1 MLVMIHACQIPVV
14 LPCIGIV
21 LAGGR
26 SARMGRDKALLPWQ
40 GRPLIERQIAVLG
53 EAGADAIR
61 VSGNRPGYGG
71 IPDAI
76 PGSGPLFGL
85 ASVGATCPDAHLLV
99 IPVDMPLLSAALLQ
113 RLRAEARS
121 AGCIRFAEHVLPM
134 CLRWDARCR
143 AILGELTRATD
154 SHVRSLRALQQR
166 TGFEELGLDADEAMQ
181 LIDCNSEEIWRKASG
196 RRIRGE
202 NDL

>member
-1 MLVMIHACQIPVV
+1 MIHARQMPAV

-40 GRPLIERQIAVLG
+40 GRPLIERQIAVLRA
-53 EAGADAIR
+53 AGADAIR

-76 PGSGPLFGL
+76 PGSGPLAGL
-85 ASVGATCPDAHLLV
+85 ASVGAVCPDAHLLI

-113 RLRAEARS
+113 RLHVEVQSA
-121 AGCIRFAEHVLPM
+121 AGCIRFADHVLPM

-143 AILGELTRATD
+143 AILGELTRAAD
-154 SHVRSLRALQQR
+154 PRLRSLRALQQR
-166 TGFEELGLDADEAMQ
+166 TGFEELRLGADEAVQ
-181 LIDCNSEEIWRKASG
+181 LIDCNSEEIWRNASG
-196 RRIRGE
+196 RRSRGE